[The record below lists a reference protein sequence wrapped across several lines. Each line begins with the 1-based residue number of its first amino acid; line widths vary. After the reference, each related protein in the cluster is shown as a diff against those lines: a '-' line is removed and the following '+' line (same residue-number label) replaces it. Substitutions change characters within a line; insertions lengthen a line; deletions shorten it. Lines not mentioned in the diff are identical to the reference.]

1 MDAPVHVRQETD
13 MASRYD
19 FDEQGAD
26 RANSV
31 RAVVATLCVLGLA
44 SIMWIHSGASVGPI
58 DEAPPAA
65 APAAPQTGSLHA
77 PTTDPSLPS
86 LEATFSRT
94 NATPADEAQAP
105 TF

>member
-1 MDAPVHVRQETD
+1 MQ
-13 MASRYD
+13 SRYD
-19 FDEQGAD
+19 FDEQGAT

-31 RAVVATLCVLGLA
+31 RAVVASLCVLGLA
-44 SIMWIHSGASVGPI
+44 SFMWLHSGVSIGPVE
-58 DEAPPAA
+58 EAPPAA
-65 APAAPQTGSLHA
+65 ASAAPQTGSLHA

-86 LEATFSRT
+86 LEATFSRM